1 MGDNKRVTPLPAFV
15 LVLFL
20 VAANG
25 FFVAT
30 EFAMVSVRRSRI
42 KELVEQGSTSAAVLY
57 KALRNLDGY
66 IAGTQIGITLAS
78 LALGWIGEPAIAKF
92 LMPWLPPAWAHTV
105 AVAIAFAVITFL
117 HVVLGELVPKSVA
130 LQRSEQTALTVARPM
145 SWVMLLFRPLIW
157 ALNGTGNLVLR
168 MIGLHAVSEHGLV
181 HSAQELTLLVRQS
194 RQAGVLDATEE
205 RLTQR
210 ALRFGDLRAEAIM
223 VPRMDVEALDLNA
236 PFAEVQ
242 AAALGSKH
250 SRLPVYEGNI
260 DNIVGVLEMQT
271 FLRALLAA
279 PQLDD
284 VRPLVRPVL
293 MMPASVTLDRMLA
306 LLQQDRS
313 EMAII
318 LDEAGG
324 TAGLVTL
331 ADAVSEV
338 FAHSPE
344 DLYRRGPKGEI
355 RVPGAI
361 RLEQFNDLF
370 GWDLDN
376 EHVDHLSG
384 FIMQE
389 LDRPAKEGD
398 VVTCLEGKLRV
409 DRVSR
414 LRILEVAVLRPD
426 GDNWEMP

>member
-1 MGDNKRVTPLPAFV
+1 VTPLPAFI
-15 LVLFL
+15 LVLLL

-30 EFAMVSVRRSRI
+30 EFALVSVRRSRV
-42 KELVEQGSTSAAVLY
+42 KELVEQGSGAAAVLY

-78 LALGWIGEPAIAKF
+78 LALGWIGEPAIAHF
-92 LMPWLPPAWAHTV
+92 LQPWLPPAWAHTV
-105 AVAIAFAVITFL
+105 AVAIAFAIITFL

-130 LQRSEQTALTVARPM
+130 LQRSEQTALRVARPM
-145 SWVMLLFRPLIW
+145 SLVMLLFRPLIW
-157 ALNGTGNLVLR
+157 ALNGTGNMVLR
-168 MIGLHAVSEHGLV
+168 LIGLHAVSEHALV
-181 HSAQELTLLVRQS
+181 HSPQELTLLVRQS

-210 ALRFGDLRAEAIM
+210 ALRFGDLRAEVIM
-223 VPRMDVEALDLNA
+223 VPRMDMEALDLTA
-236 PFAEVQ
+236 PFTDLRE
-242 AAALGSKH
+242 AALASQH

-260 DNIVGVLEMQT
+260 DNIVGVLEMKT
-271 FLRALLAA
+271 FLRALLRN
-279 PQLDD
+279 PQLSD

-293 MMPASVTLDRMLA
+293 MVPASVTLDRLLA

-324 TAGLVTL
+324 TAGVVTL
-331 ADAVSEV
+331 ADAVGEV

-344 DLYRRGPKGEI
+344 DLYRRGPQGQVL
-355 RVPGAI
+355 VPGAI

-376 EHVDHLSG
+376 EHVDHMSG

-389 LDRPAKEGD
+389 LDRPAREGD
-398 VVTCLEGKLRV
+398 VVECLEGKLRV
-409 DRVSR
+409 ERVSR
-414 LRILEVAVLRPD
+414 LRILEVAVLTPE
-426 GDNWEMP
+426 GANWEVARD